1 MTTTRK
7 DTASVSAKTQGFKKH
22 RPFLRGDHS
31 EFFDARLRSRWPSVG
46 DAVSNAVCGILLLA
60 ALALAGRISYQ
71 WMNHAV
77 DEYFSQPAWHEPL
90 DSWAF

>member
-7 DTASVSAKTQGFKKH
+7 NTASVSAKTPGFKKH
-22 RPFLRGDHS
+22 RPFLRGNRC
-31 EFFDARLRSRWPSVG
+31 EFCGAGLRSRRLSIA

-60 ALALAGRISYQ
+60 ALTLAGRISYQ
-71 WMNHAV
+71 WINHAV
-77 DEYFSQPAWHEPL
+77 DKFFTQPTWHEPL

>member
-22 RPFLRGDHS
+22 RTFLRGDRC
-31 EFFDARLRSRWPSVG
+31 EFCDANLGSRRLSIG
-46 DAVSNAVCGILLLA
+46 GAVSNAVCGILLLA

-71 WMNHAV
+71 RMNHAV

-90 DSWAF
+90 DSWAL

>member
-22 RPFLRGDHS
+22 RTFLRGDHR
-31 EFFDARLRSRWPSVG
+31 EFFDARLRSRRLSICG
-46 DAVSNAVCGILLLA
+46 AVSNAVCGILLLA
-60 ALALAGRISYQ
+60 ALTLAGRISYQ
-71 WMNHAV
+71 WINHAV
-77 DEYFSQPAWHEPL
+77 DKFFTQPTWHEPL